1 MWRVLSIGTIV
12 LVALLGVG
20 MWLLREH
27 ASRPPPPEA
36 STSGLR
42 RAFESL
48 DEVVPARVA
57 VLSENRAS
65 WVERWRLV
73 TGARDRISFSTFIL
87 ADDPVGW
94 AFLGALQERARSG
107 VRIRVLVDGVGTE
120 ADGAFAGALEHLA
133 ATGVRVKIVRPLAD
147 RILDAIAHL
156 DPTDVMGSEHDKIL
170 VVDGESSLVGGRNV
184 AVEYVA
190 GGGDLPTAFVDLDVL
205 LHGPG
210 VARKLTR
217 AFSQQWNSEA
227 SAALKPRPD
236 PALAQRLE
244 AAREAMA
251 MWLDG
256 RSMSRESR
264 GSFDR
269 LGSIRGALAE
279 RGELETFE
287 AEAIVLDSRIRH
299 VSDVDPVSDGLRRL
313 VDATDAFVWAE
324 SPYLVLADEVVDVL
338 SDASERGVRFE
349 VLTNSPV
356 SSDNLLS
363 QAAFVVQWPE
373 ILAAVPTMRLFVGG
387 TPRTLHAKMAV
398 LDERLS
404 LVGTYNLDP
413 LSMATNS
420 EVVIGLWSPA
430 LAETLAQRGRQL
442 VASGPP
448 VAYEYRLR
456 RIGEHGQVEVVFGP
470 EDHCPSS
477 LLAKL
482 AVPRA
487 VVGVADTAGDVVEAA
502 AEGVGGIL
510 APDR

>member
-1 MWRVLSIGTIV
+1 MWRGLIIGTLVV
-12 LVALLGVG
+12 LLLLGLAT
-20 MWLLREH
+20 WLLREN
-27 ASRPPPPEA
+27 ATRMPPTAP

-42 RAFESL
+42 RVFETL

-57 VLSENRAS
+57 VLSDNRAS

-73 TGARDRISFSTFIL
+73 TGARERISFSTFIL

-94 AFLGALQERARSG
+94 AFLGALQERALSG

-120 ADGAFAGALEHLA
+120 VEGAFAGALEHLA
-133 ATGVRVKIVRPLAD
+133 AAGVHVKIVRPVAD
-147 RILDAIAHL
+147 RITDAVLHL

-170 VVDGESSLVGGRNV
+170 VVDGESSIVGGRNV

-190 GGGDLPTAFVDLDVL
+190 GGGDLPTAFLDLDVL
-205 LHGPG
+205 LQGAG

-227 SAALKPRPD
+227 SAELGPRPD
-236 PALAQRLE
+236 PAIAERLE
-244 AAREAMA
+244 GARQAMV
-251 MWLDG
+251 MWLEG
-256 RSMSRESR
+256 RPLSRER
-264 GSFDR
+264 QDAFAR
-269 LGSIRGALAE
+269 LGNIRGALAE
-279 RGELETFE
+279 RGELETFD

-299 VSDVDPVSDGLRRL
+299 VSEVDPVSDGLRRL
-313 VDATDAFVWAE
+313 VDATDALVWAE
-324 SPYLVLADEVVDVL
+324 SPYLVLSDEVVDVL
-338 SDASERGVRFE
+338 SEASERGVSFE

-373 ILAAVPTMRLFVGG
+373 ILADVPTMRLYVGG

-430 LAETLAQRGRQL
+430 LAEALAQRGRRL
-442 VASGPP
+442 VATGPP
-448 VAYEYRLR
+448 ATYEYRLR
-456 RIGEHGQVEVVFGP
+456 RTGEEGEIEIAFGP
-470 EDHCPSS
+470 EDHCPAS

-482 AVPRA
+482 AVPR
-487 VVGVADTAGDVVEAA
+487 VVVDVADTAGDVVEAA

-510 APDR
+510 APER